1 MSKLNRTESELIPVY
16 VGSPVMQM
24 LEEAARAVHKPVGE
38 FLHDEGVAAAARVLA
53 DRGRFVL
60 DEAKWAAFQAELD
73 RPVQSKP
80 RLNKLLREPGP
91 LG

>member
-1 MSKLNRTESELIPVY
+1 MSRLNRTESELIPVY
-16 VGSPVMQM
+16 VSSPVMRM

-38 FLHDEGVAAAARVLA
+38 FLHDAGVAAAARALA

-60 DEAKWAAFQAELD
+60 DEAQWTAFQAELD
-73 RPVQSKP
+73 RPVRSKL
-80 RLNKLLREPGP
+80 RLKKLLREPGP